1 MSRTVGRHRFAIA
14 CLSGV
19 IAALAA
25 CTQDSST
32 ISGSPGR
39 GIEQDINATHNVGP
53 TSAQP
58 GKPREA
64 TSIFSPTETP
74 QREALPSTT
83 LSEKAQAAM
92 PSMGIAGIVQ
102 SSMEAGDPRAGRNFA
117 FDNCRP
123 CHVVAPDQ
131 SSAVRF
137 ADAPDFHAIA
147 NAPVT
152 TPMGLIVWLTN
163 PHPTMPTLVLS
174 PQEAR
179 DVITYI
185 LSLRDGH

>member
-1 MSRTVGRHRFAIA
+1 M
-14 CLSGV
+14 
-19 IAALAA
+19 
-25 CTQDSST
+25 
-32 ISGSPGR
+32 SGSPDSGV
-39 GIEQDINATHNVGP
+39 EQDINATHNVGP
-53 TSAQP
+53 ISAQP
-58 GKPREA
+58 GRPREA

-74 QREALPSTT
+74 QRDAAPPTT
-83 LSEKAQAAM
+83 FSEKAQAAT
-92 PSMGIAGIVQ
+92 PSMGIGGIVE
-102 SSMEAGDPRAGRNFA
+102 SSPTAGDPRTGRNFA

-163 PHPTMPTLVLS
+163 PHPTMPTLILS
-174 PQEAR
+174 PQEAK
-179 DVITYI
+179 DVIAYI
-185 LSLRDGH
+185 LSLRDRR